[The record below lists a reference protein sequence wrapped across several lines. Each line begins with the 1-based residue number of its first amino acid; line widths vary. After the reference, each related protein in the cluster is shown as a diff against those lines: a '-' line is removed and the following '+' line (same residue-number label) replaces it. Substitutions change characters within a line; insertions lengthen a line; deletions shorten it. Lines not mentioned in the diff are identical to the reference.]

1 MPFVRG
7 SLLLAM
13 LFALAVPA
21 MAAPARLGD
30 AEQLGVFRDW
40 TAYTASTP
48 QGKVCYAL
56 SNPIASLP
64 KKAARDKIYV
74 IISVW
79 PGRGVRDELQIV
91 PGYLYRD
98 GEPVFAQVG
107 MQRTEFFTRNDG
119 KAGAAWVKDVND
131 ENNLVAAM
139 RGGATLTVSGVSKR
153 GTRTTDT
160 YSLSG
165 ITDAIARAHRECGK

>member
-13 LFALAVPA
+13 IFALAVPA
-21 MAAPARLGD
+21 VAAPNRAAD
-30 AEQLGVFRDW
+30 PEQLGVFRDW
-40 TAYTASTP
+40 TAFTASTP
-48 QGKVCYAL
+48 EGRVCYAL
-56 SNPIASLP
+56 SSPIATLP

-79 PGRGVRDELQIV
+79 PSRGVRDELQIV

-98 GEPVFAQVG
+98 GDPVFAQVG

-119 KAGAAWVKDVND
+119 KSGSAWVKEISD
-131 ENNLVAAM
+131 ENALVAAM

-153 GTRTTDT
+153 GTKTTDT

-165 ITDAIARAHRECGK
+165 IASALDRAHQACGK

>member
-7 SLLLAM
+7 SLPLAM
-13 LFALAVPA
+13 LLALAVL
-21 MAAPARLGD
+21 AAPAWAAGTD
-30 AEQLGVFRDW
+30 QLGVFRDW
-40 TAYTASTP
+40 TAYTAPTP

-64 KKAARDKIYV
+64 KKLARDKAYV

-79 PGRGVRDELQIV
+79 PGRGVRDELEIV

-107 MQRTEFFTRNDG
+107 AQRTEFFTRNEG
-119 KAGAAWVKDVND
+119 KSGSAWVKEVNN
-131 ENNLVAAM
+131 ENALVAAM
-139 RGGATLTVSGVSKR
+139 RGGSTLTVSGVSKK

-160 YSLSG
+160 FSLSG
-165 ITDAIARAHRECGK
+165 IAGALDRAHRECGK